1 MRAMLVCGLAACIAL
16 SGCSSIF
23 DKHVEYT
30 YIEPDDYPVLK
41 AVGYA
46 PISAQP
52 SDNKSQRTLL
62 AIKASKLEAYRE
74 LAEQV
79 YGQKI
84 SAGTTVQNS
93 IAHNDQLQ
101 SKVQGVI
108 KGAQV
113 IKTYAVGDTYATEL
127 QLDMKRVHDL
137 YIGEIKP
144 REVKKVTYY

>member
-62 AIKASKLEAYRE
+62 AIKASKLEY
-74 LAEQV
+74 
-79 YGQKI
+79 
-84 SAGTTVQNS
+84 
-93 IAHNDQLQ
+93 
-101 SKVQGVI
+101 
-108 KGAQV
+108 
-113 IKTYAVGDTYATEL
+113 
-127 QLDMKRVHDL
+127 
-137 YIGEIKP
+137 
-144 REVKKVTYY
+144 

>member
-30 YIEPDDYPVLK
+30 YIEPDDYPILK

-52 SDNKSQRTLL
+52 SDNNSQRTLL